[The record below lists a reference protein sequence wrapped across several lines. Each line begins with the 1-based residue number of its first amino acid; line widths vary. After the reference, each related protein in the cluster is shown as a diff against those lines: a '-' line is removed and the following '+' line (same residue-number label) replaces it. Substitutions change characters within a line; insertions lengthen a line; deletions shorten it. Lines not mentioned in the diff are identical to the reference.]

1 MVLGVE
7 VGFVVFD
14 DAGFKLSLVGAFDHS
29 GDFFD
34 HSNFFQNQGK
44 TPIFERSRHTLPT
57 SRNQDQGET
66 F

>member
-1 MVLGVE
+1 MT
-7 VGFVVFD
+7 FD

-44 TPIFERSRHTLPT
+44 TPIFK
-57 SRNQDQGET
+57 DQGTHSSLLEIKIKAKL
-66 F
+66 FEI